1 MKTDNLTDLIEI
13 LTELEDVEPD
23 RRLED
28 GQVFASDGTIVT
40 L

>member
-1 MKTDNLTDLIEI
+1 MKTDNLVELIEF
-13 LTELEDVEPD
+13 LLEDIDREPD
-23 RRLED
+23 PRLED

>member
-1 MKTDNLTDLIEI
+1 MTIDNLTDLIEP
-13 LTELEDVEPD
+13 LNEQEDIEPD
-23 RRLED
+23 SRLEH